1 MNEKEKLLH
10 NIAAKYIS
18 SESIDVEL
26 TGNAEEM
33 SCLFELL
40 NISKKLKTSLDNELT
55 SLDEVY
61 KILDEKKTITQKFI
75 SLSGI
80 NWSL

>member
-26 TGNAEEM
+26 TGNSEEM

-40 NISKKLKTSLDNELT
+40 NISKKLKTSLDDEIT
-55 SLDEVY
+55 SLDEIY
-61 KILDEKKTITQKFI
+61 EILSEKKTVTQKFT

>member
-26 TGNAEEM
+26 TGNSEEM

-40 NISKKLKTSLDNELT
+40 NISKKLKTSLDDETT
-55 SLDEVY
+55 SLDEIYEV
-61 KILDEKKTITQKFI
+61 LSEKKTVTQKFI

>member
-1 MNEKEKLLH
+1 MNKKEKLLH

-26 TGNAEEM
+26 SGNAEEM
-33 SCLFELL
+33 SCLAELL
-40 NISKKLKTSLDNELT
+40 EISKSLKTALDDNTT
-55 SLDEVY
+55 SLNEVY
-61 KILDEKKTITQKFI
+61 KILDEKKEITRRFI
-75 SLSGI
+75 NLSGI